1 MTFFRRRNIPVVYEK
16 LITVLAVLS
25 LYVCG
30 AGCSGKHE
38 VTGQVFVV
46 NAGGQNIRLGLVGI
60 HVVDRD
66 QLISA
71 TEQAVTNSSDFFKNL
86 DITAAGSGATSFWS
100 GLPSPV
106 GLTDA
111 AGEFRVSIRESDLIL
126 ARTSVL
132 MGGES
137 KQFVW
142 VISAKD
148 LGGSPVLLSNHNL
161 FEGVEAS
168 MSLISSLPGIAE
180 VAKLR
185 RVAEQALENNR
196 ELTEIGSKNDQAAR
210 SSAQAGKQAAEIA
223 AGNHP
228 LVDKTFGRLTVVS
241 NAWAAALVF
250 AQNAGASAAEANIPL
265 VASAAEVA
273 KAEAAVALQVSKTSA
288 QDAESAPNSTTAKKH
303 QEVAANAASEAR
315 TASAKAFAA
324 ANSAEDFSRDVAKI
338 VNPPDRRL
346 ETVGRLA
353 ESAKASANDAAEA
366 SRQAALYAQAAQ
378 KSVAMKEA
386 LESAI
391 NGALAAVDARIR
403 SERASTLASNALN
416 SALATESLA
425 AAKAASFA
433 ASQAESSLDQ
443 VNRVLQ
449 RSRELSSADL
459 PKLVREA
466 SLSKSIAD
474 QGAKEA
480 RHRLV
485 AFEALANEVPEL
497 VIKLTT
503 NTTSRGLLETGT
515 NAAIAI
521 RENLKQGQAMVTQI
535 VTAVKASAR
544 GHQITDEAFV
554 YSLLALKNELVNS
567 VETNAKAAKD
577 LADSSSTKNLS
588 VVDAEKNLDRVE
600 TILKMAELEAIAI
613 VQIDFQLT
621 NATASGAG
629 ARVEKALIL
638 ARNANGYSAKRLAEA
653 KVKAEAEER
662 ELQRLAAES
671 RAKAD
676 AEERELQRLAAE
688 SRAKADAEERER
700 QRLAT
705 ESKAKADATDAKFAS
720 TLGISQPFGPGAR
733 GQVGVVPV
741 RWIPRGQF
749 AMGSPSGESGRELSE
764 IYHSVALSRG
774 FFLAESEC
782 TQGQWEM
789 VMGGNPS
796 KSKGSEQ
803 PVEQV
808 SWGEAVEYCRKLTA
822 KQRVEGILPD
832 GWEWRLPTEAE
843 WEYAAR
849 AGTTGAR
856 YGELDTIAWYGGN
869 SGSQTHPVKHKA
881 ANAWGLYDMMGNV
894 WEWCA
899 DWYDEYPTGNV
910 TDPRGPSSGS
920 FRVNRGGSWS
930 YGAGFAR
937 SASRYWDDPGFRY
950 NYLGFRPA
958 LSSVR

>member
-86 DITAAGSGATSFWS
+86 DITAAGFGATSFWS

-185 RVAEQALENNR
+185 RVAEQALENKR

-265 VASAAEVA
+265 VASAAEAA

-288 QDAESAPNSTTAKKH
+288 QDAESAPNSITAKKH

-346 ETVGRLA
+346 ETVGRFA
-353 ESAKASANDAAEA
+353 ASAKASANDAAEA
-366 SRQAALYAQAAQ
+366 SRQAVLYAQAAE

-391 NGALAAVDARIR
+391 KGALAAVDARIR

-535 VTAVKASAR
+535 VAAVKASAR

-554 YSLLALKNELVNS
+554 SSILALKNELVNS

-577 LADSSSTKNLS
+577 LADSSSITSLS
-588 VVDAEKNLDRVE
+588 VVDAEKILDRVE
-600 TILKMAELEAIAI
+600 TIRQMAELEAMTI
-613 VQIDFQLT
+613 VRIDLQST
-621 NATASGAG
+621 NASVSGAG

-653 KVKAEAEER
+653 KVKAE
-662 ELQRLAAES
+662 
-671 RAKAD
+671 

-749 AMGSPSGESGRELSE
+749 AMGSPSGESGRESSE

-822 KQRVEGILPD
+822 KQRVEGIRSPYIFFYDGSHWPD
-832 GWEWRLPTEAE
+832 HPADN
-843 WEYAAR
+843 AAGVR
-849 AGTTGAR
+849 
-856 YGELDTIAWYGGN
+856 
-869 SGSQTHPVKHKA
+869 V
-881 ANAWGLYDMMGNV
+881 
-894 WEWCA
+894 
-899 DWYDEYPTGNV
+899 
-910 TDPRGPSSGS
+910 PSSGLPLS
-920 FRVNRGGSWS
+920 RGNDSEMFTTFVRHS
-930 YGAGFAR
+930 PLSTAAEGFWIHPPLHHKGTRAPLCGDGKILLPIFQLGLAR
-937 SASRYWDDPGFRY
+937 PRSDSANEHQKERE
-950 NYLGFRPA
+950 
-958 LSSVR
+958 